1 IQMELEKS
9 LYKAE
14 HLLKQKRY
22 KEAHQEVTAYLATDP
37 ESVPALIIL
46 TQIYLGMDQEEKAD
60 EVAGQLVRRSP
71 ADPAIL
77 FVKGLTQVHVGK
89 RKSALKYL
97 NSVLTFDPM
106 RPDAHGLISSIHFQ
120 EADFEKALEAANA
133 GL

>member
-1 IQMELEKS
+1 
-9 LYKAE
+9 
-14 HLLKQKRY
+14 
-22 KEAHQEVTAYLATDP
+22 
-37 ESVPALIIL
+37 
-46 TQIYLGMDQEEKAD
+46 MDQEEKAD

-133 GL
+133 GLAIDPQNELCLNYRSMALLRLN